1 MSIWAAI
8 SSSNQIHS
16 IEEVFQ
22 QKDITS
28 TEMRT
33 AILTWYAAYF
43 GAEPDKK
50 ADPCQRLPVTIV
62 NKLYKTVF
70 SEYTATAAGAQKPVL
85 QSLMDRLDNYRK
97 RAMQMALI
105 GGECL
110 IKPVIRADK
119 TIDFTLIDR
128 RAFTPFGR
136 DQRGRLT
143 SVGTSERTVAS
154 GMTYTLLERRTVL
167 PDGAL
172 RIESRLFRTP
182 SVNTDVLGVEIPL
195 QSLPQY
201 AGLQPDLVLPG
212 IGSIGM
218 AQLRTPTENMVDG
231 SSDAVSVY
239 APAMGLIRCINT
251 NEQQLNDE
259 FAHGAS
265 RIIASADMI
274 RMGADGKKHFDDDLF
289 VGIDDDPNNVGVTI
303 FAPTLRESSY
313 LARKQDYLRSVEN
326 LIGLKR
332 GILSEVEAAERT
344 ATEITS
350 SAGDYNLTVLD
361 FQQSWRSM
369 VAELMQMCIALG
381 AAYRLLPESAQ
392 YSPDDLVIDFGD
404 GVLYDRD
411 KQNSELMQ
419 QVNAG
424 LLQPERY
431 LGWYYE
437 LPCDTDAQRA
447 KIRADYMPPEA
458 DDETIDEGGA
468 E

>member
-1 MSIWAAI
+1 MSILAALAG
-8 SSSNQIHS
+8 SNQIHS
-16 IEEVFQ
+16 IEEVFR
-22 QKDITS
+22 QKDLTS
-28 TEMRT
+28 AEMRT
-33 AILTWYAAYF
+33 AILSWYKAYF
-43 GAEPDKK
+43 GAEPDEK
-50 ADPCQRLPVTIV
+50 ADPCQRLPVMIV

-70 SEYTATAAGAQKPVL
+70 SEYTATVSGAQAAVL
-85 QSLMDRLDNYRK
+85 QSLVHRLDSCRK

-110 IKPVIRADK
+110 VKPVIRADRAM
-119 TIDFTLIDR
+119 DFVLIDR

-136 DQRGRLT
+136 DSRGRLT

-154 GMTYTLLERRTVL
+154 GMTYTLLERRTLL

-172 RIESRLFRTP
+172 RIESRLFRAP
-182 SVNTDVLGVEIPL
+182 SADTNVLGVEIPL
-195 QSLPQY
+195 DSLPQY
-201 AGLQPDLVLPG
+201 AGIQPELVLPG
-212 IGSIGM
+212 IGSVGM
-218 AQLRTPTENMVDG
+218 AQLRVPLENTVDG
-231 SSDAVSVY
+231 SPDAVSVY
-239 APAMGLIRCINT
+239 APAMGLIRCINA

-274 RMGADGKKHFDDDLF
+274 RTDPAGKKHFDDDLF
-289 VGIDDDPNNVGVTI
+289 IGIDDDPHNVGVTI
-303 FAPTLRESSY
+303 FAPALREASY

-369 VAELMQMCIALG
+369 VDELMQMCVALG
-381 AAYRLLPESAQ
+381 AAYHLLPESAQ
-392 YSPDDLVIDFGD
+392 YNPDDLVLDFGD
-404 GVLYDRD
+404 GVLYDRSR
-411 KQNSELMQ
+411 QNSELMQ
-419 QVNAG
+419 QVSAG

-437 LPCDTDAQRA
+437 LPCDTEAQRA
-447 KIRADYMPPEA
+447 KIRRDYMPPDMSE
-458 DDETIDEGGA
+458 DE
-468 E
+468 

>member
-1 MSIWAAI
+1 MSILAALAG
-8 SSSNQIHS
+8 SNQVHS
-16 IEEVFQ
+16 IEEVFR
-22 QKDITS
+22 QKDLTS
-28 TEMRT
+28 AEMRT
-33 AILTWYAAYF
+33 AILSWYKAYF
-43 GAEPDKK
+43 GAEPDEK
-50 ADPCQRLPVTIV
+50 ADPCQRLPVMIV
-62 NKLYKTVF
+62 NKLYKTIF
-70 SEYTATAAGAQKPVL
+70 SEYTATVSGAQAAVL
-85 QSLMDRLDNYRK
+85 QSLVHRLDSCRK

-110 IKPVIRADK
+110 VKPVIRADRAM
-119 TIDFTLIDR
+119 DFVLIDR

-136 DQRGRLT
+136 DSRGRLT
-143 SVGTSERTVAS
+143 SVGTSARTVAS
-154 GMTYTLLERRTVL
+154 GMTYTLLERRTLL

-172 RIESRLFRTP
+172 RIESRLFRAP
-182 SVNTDVLGVEIPL
+182 STDTNVLGIEIPL
-195 QSLPQY
+195 DSLPQY
-201 AGLQPDLVLPG
+201 AGIQPELVLPG
-212 IGSIGM
+212 IGSIGL
-218 AQLRTPTENMVDG
+218 AQLRTPLENTVDG
-231 SSDAVSVY
+231 SPDAVSVY

-274 RMGADGKKHFDDDLF
+274 RTDPAGKKHFDDDLF
-289 VGIDDDPNNVGVTI
+289 IGIDDDPHNVGVTI
-303 FAPTLRESSY
+303 FAPALREASY

-369 VAELMQMCIALG
+369 VDELMQMCVALG
-381 AAYRLLPESAQ
+381 AAYHLLPESAQ
-392 YSPDDLVIDFGD
+392 YNPDDLVLDFGD
-404 GVLYDRD
+404 GVLYDRSR
-411 KQNSELMQ
+411 QNSELMQ
-419 QVNAG
+419 QVSAG

-437 LPCDTDAQRA
+437 LPCDTEAQRA
-447 KIRADYMPPEA
+447 KIRRDYMPPDMTE
-458 DDETIDEGGA
+458 DE
-468 E
+468 

>member
-1 MSIWAAI
+1 MSILAALAG
-8 SSSNQIHS
+8 SNQIHS
-16 IEEVFQ
+16 IEEVFR
-22 QKDITS
+22 QKDLTS
-28 TEMRT
+28 AEMRT
-33 AILTWYAAYF
+33 AILAWYRAYF
-43 GAEPDKK
+43 GAEPDEK

-70 SEYTATAAGAQKPVL
+70 SEYTASAFGAQAAML
-85 QSLMDRLDNYRK
+85 QSLVHRLDSCRK

-110 IKPVIRADK
+110 VKPVICADR
-119 TIDFTLIDR
+119 TMDFVLIDR

-136 DQRGRLT
+136 DARGRLT
-143 SVGTSERTVAS
+143 SVGTSERTVVS
-154 GMTYTLLERRTVL
+154 GMTYTLLERRTLL

-172 RIESRLFRTP
+172 RIESRLFRAP
-182 SVNTDVLGVEIPL
+182 SAGDPVLGIEIPL
-195 QSLPQY
+195 DSLPQY
-201 AGLQPDLVLPG
+201 AGIQPELVLPG

-218 AQLRTPTENMVDG
+218 AQLRVPLENTVDG
-231 SSDAVSVY
+231 SPDAVSVY
-239 APAMGLIRCINT
+239 APAMGLIRCINV
-251 NEQQLNDE
+251 NEQQLNNE

-274 RMGADGKKHFDDDLF
+274 RTDPGGKKHFDDDLF
-289 VGIDDDPNNVGVTI
+289 VGIDDDPHNVGVTI
-303 FAPTLRESSY
+303 FSPALREASY

-361 FQQSWRSM
+361 FQQSWRIM
-369 VAELMQMCIALG
+369 VDDLMRMCMALG
-381 AAYRLLPESAQ
+381 AAYHLLPESAQ
-392 YSPDDLVIDFGD
+392 YNPDDLVLDFGD
-404 GVLYDRD
+404 GVLYDRSR
-411 KQNSELMQ
+411 QNSELMQ
-419 QVNAG
+419 QVSAG

-437 LPCDTDAQRA
+437 LPCDTEAQRA
-447 KIRADYMPPEA
+447 KIRRDYMPPDMTE
-458 DDETIDEGGA
+458 DE
-468 E
+468 

>member
-1 MSIWAAI
+1 MSILAALAG
-8 SSSNQIHS
+8 SNQIHS
-16 IEEVFQ
+16 IEEVFR
-22 QKDITS
+22 QKDLTS
-28 TEMRT
+28 AEMRT
-33 AILTWYAAYF
+33 AILSWYKAYF
-43 GAEPDKK
+43 GAEPDEK
-50 ADPCQRLPVTIV
+50 ADPCQRLPVMIV

-70 SEYTATAAGAQKPVL
+70 SEYTATVSGAQAAVL
-85 QSLMDRLDNYRK
+85 QSLVHRLDSCRK

-110 IKPVIRADK
+110 VKPVIRADRAM
-119 TIDFTLIDR
+119 DFVLIDR

-136 DQRGRLT
+136 DSRGRLT

-154 GMTYTLLERRTVL
+154 GMTYTLLERRTLL

-172 RIESRLFRTP
+172 RIESRLFRAP
-182 SVNTDVLGVEIPL
+182 STDTNVLGIEIPL
-195 QSLPQY
+195 DSLPQY
-201 AGLQPDLVLPG
+201 AGIQPELVIPG
-212 IGSIGM
+212 IGSVGM
-218 AQLRTPTENMVDG
+218 AQLRTPLENTVDG
-231 SSDAVSVY
+231 SPDAVSVY

-274 RMGADGKKHFDDDLF
+274 RTDPAGKKHFDDDLF
-289 VGIDDDPNNVGVTI
+289 IGIDDDPHNVGVTI
-303 FAPTLRESSY
+303 FAPALREASY

-369 VAELMQMCIALG
+369 VDELMQMCVALG
-381 AAYRLLPESAQ
+381 AAYHLLPESAQ
-392 YSPDDLVIDFGD
+392 YNPDDLVLDFGD
-404 GVLYDRD
+404 GVLYDRSR
-411 KQNSELMQ
+411 QNSELMQ
-419 QVNAG
+419 QVSAG

-437 LPCDTDAQRA
+437 LPCDTEAQRA
-447 KIRADYMPPEA
+447 KIRRDYMPPDMSE
-458 DDETIDEGGA
+458 DE
-468 E
+468 

>member
-1 MSIWAAI
+1 MSILAALAG
-8 SSSNQIHS
+8 SNQIHS
-16 IEEVFQ
+16 IEEVFR
-22 QKDITS
+22 QKDLTS
-28 TEMRT
+28 AEMRT
-33 AILTWYAAYF
+33 AILSWYKAYF
-43 GAEPDKK
+43 GAEPDEK
-50 ADPCQRLPVTIV
+50 ADPCQRLPVMIV

-70 SEYTATAAGAQKPVL
+70 SEYTATVSGAQAAVL
-85 QSLMDRLDNYRK
+85 QSLVHRLDSCRK

-110 IKPVIRADK
+110 VKPVIRADRAM
-119 TIDFTLIDR
+119 DFVLIDR

-136 DQRGRLT
+136 DSRGRLT

-154 GMTYTLLERRTVL
+154 GMIYTLLERRTLL

-172 RIESRLFRTP
+172 RIESRLFRAP
-182 SVNTDVLGVEIPL
+182 STDTNVLGIEIPL
-195 QSLPQY
+195 DSLPQY
-201 AGLQPDLVLPG
+201 AGIQPELVIPG
-212 IGSIGM
+212 IGSVGM
-218 AQLRTPTENMVDG
+218 AQLRTPLENTVDG
-231 SSDAVSVY
+231 SPDAVSVY
-239 APAMGLIRCINT
+239 APAMGLIRCINA

-274 RMGADGKKHFDDDLF
+274 RTDPAGKKHFDDDLF
-289 VGIDDDPNNVGVTI
+289 IGIDDDPHNVGVTI
-303 FAPTLRESSY
+303 FAPALREASY

-369 VAELMQMCIALG
+369 VDELMQMCVALG
-381 AAYRLLPESAQ
+381 AAYHLLPESAQ
-392 YSPDDLVIDFGD
+392 YNPDDLVLDFGD
-404 GVLYDRD
+404 GVLYDRSR
-411 KQNSELMQ
+411 QNSELMQ
-419 QVNAG
+419 QVSAG

-437 LPCDTDAQRA
+437 LPCDTEAQRA
-447 KIRADYMPPEA
+447 KIRRDYMPPDMSE
-458 DDETIDEGGA
+458 DE
-468 E
+468 

>member
-8 SSSNQIHS
+8 ASSNQMHS

-28 TEMRT
+28 AEMQT
-33 AILTWYAAYF
+33 AITAWYAAYF
-43 GAEPDKK
+43 GAEPDEKT
-50 ADPCQRLPVTIV
+50 DPCQRLPVTIV

-70 SEYTATAAGAQKPVL
+70 SEYTATATGVQKLVL
-85 QSLMDRLDNYRK
+85 QSLMNRLDYCRK

-110 IKPVIRADK
+110 IKPVIREDR

-128 RAFTPFGR
+128 RAFTSFGR
-136 DQRGRLT
+136 DTRGRLT
-143 SVGTSERTVAS
+143 SVGTSERTVAA
-154 GMTYTLLERRTVL
+154 GMTYTLLERRTLL

-172 RIESRLFRTP
+172 HIESRLFRAP
-182 SVNTDVLGVEIPL
+182 SVNTDVLGIEIPL
-195 QSLPQY
+195 DSLPQY
-201 AGLQPDLVLPG
+201 EGMQPELVIPG

-218 AQLRTPTENMVDG
+218 AQLRTPLENTVDG
-231 SSDAVSVY
+231 SLDAVSVY
-239 APAMGLIRCINT
+239 APAMGLIRCINA
-251 NEQQLNDE
+251 NEQQLNNE

-274 RMGADGKKHFDDDLF
+274 RTDPGGKKHFDDDLF
-289 VGIDDDPNNVGVTI
+289 IGIDDDPQNVGVTI
-303 FAPTLRESSY
+303 FSPTLRESSY

-361 FQQSWRSM
+361 FQQSWRTM
-369 VAELMQMCIALG
+369 ADDLMQMCFALG
-381 AAYRLLPESAQ
+381 AAYHLLPESTQ

-404 GVLYDRD
+404 GVLYDRS
-411 KQNSELMQ
+411 KQNSELLQ
-419 QVNAG
+419 QVSAG

-437 LPCDTDAQRA
+437 LPCDTEAQRA
-447 KIRADYMPPEA
+447 KIRRDYMPPDMAE
-458 DDETIDEGGA
+458 DE
-468 E
+468 